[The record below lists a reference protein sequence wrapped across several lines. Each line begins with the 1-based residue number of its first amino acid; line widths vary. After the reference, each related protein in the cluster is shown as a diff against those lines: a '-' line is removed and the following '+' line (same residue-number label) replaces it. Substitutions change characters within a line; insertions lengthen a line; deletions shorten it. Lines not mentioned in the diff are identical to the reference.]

1 MTSDP
6 APGPTPYA
14 TRATIAADLAALGV
28 RPGDVLLVHSA
39 LSAFDPVVGG
49 APAVV
54 LALADAV
61 GPTGTVTVPTQSWQL
76 CDPAYLGV
84 EPADRWELVRA
95 NLPPY
100 DPEWTPSAAMGAVAE
115 ALRTAPGARRS
126 GHPHRS
132 FAALGPHAGRITARH
147 ELADPLGDGSPLAEL
162 YRLDARVLLLGVGH
176 DKSTALHL
184 AEARSRP
191 VAERRTVTERGAIA
205 ERRANGAPLLVD
217 GRRRWVAFD
226 EPAVS
231 DHDFAAVGAAFE
243 HRSGAAR
250 AGRVGGARAVLLPL
264 RPLVDFAA
272 DWFRAHRG

>member
-1 MTSDP
+1 MTPDATRGATHHP
-6 APGPTPYA
+6 PPDA

-61 GPTGTVTVPTQSWQL
+61 GPTGTVTVPAQSWQL

-84 EPADRWELVRA
+84 EPADRWELIRA

-100 DPEWTPSAAMGAVAE
+100 EPGWTPSAAMGAVAE

-147 ELADPLGDGSPLAEL
+147 ELADPLGEGSPLAEL

-191 VAERRTVTERGAIA
+191 VAERR
-205 ERRANGAPLLVD
+205 ANGAPLLVD

-226 EPAVS
+226 EPAVD
-231 DHDFAAVGAAFE
+231 DHDFPAVGAAFE
-243 HRSGAAR
+243 RRPGAAR
-250 AGRVGGARAVLLPL
+250 TGRVGGARAVLLPL

-272 DWFRAHRG
+272 NWFREHREQRAHRG